1 MLQHE
6 ATDPSAEKEV
16 PMSMFVRKVYTYFLH
31 KSAPFTLTDM
41 QLKVICNTKKTQRNW
56 IEIFERRQG

>member
-16 PMSMFVRKVYTYFLH
+16 LMSMFGRKVFAYSFH

-41 QLKVICNTKKTQRNW
+41 QLKVICNTKKTQRK
-56 IEIFERRQG
+56 